1 MHYTCWIGTFA
12 FDAVGGKLERVAE
25 MKEVPS
31 AMGYNNPSSVQGSK
45 GGGVADVIAKYLHT
59 FKPGSKGLT
68 DRFPTRQSLAEK
80 RTFWLIVRI
89 VKQEFC
95 R

>member
-45 GGGVADVIAKYLHT
+45 GGG
-59 FKPGSKGLT
+59 GW
-68 DRFPTRQSLAEK
+68 RM
-80 RTFWLIVRI
+80 
-89 VKQEFC
+89 
-95 R
+95 